1 MRRDARSIFS
11 TLRRALLLRCP
22 DCGRERVFAAPFRV
36 RHHCPAC
43 RALFQRE
50 PGFFVGAIMINVV
63 TTELAVLLAYLA
75 CLLAL
80 GADRQQLMFSTLF
93 AVGLLFPVAF
103 YHHAWSLWLAAD
115 HVVETLPRAGK
126 LKKD

>member
-1 MRRDARSIFS
+1 MRRDARSIAAI
-11 TLRRALLLRCP
+11 LRRSALLRCP
-22 DCGRERVFAAPFRV
+22 ACGRAGVFASAFRI

-50 PGFFVGAIMINVV
+50 PGFFVGAIMVNVV

-80 GADRQQLMFSTLF
+80 GGGRQQLLIPALFS
-93 AVGLLFPVAF
+93 VGLLFPVAF
-103 YHHAWSLWLAAD
+103 YHHSWSLWLAAD
-115 HVVETLPRAGK
+115 HVIEKLPKLGETGRR
-126 LKKD
+126 